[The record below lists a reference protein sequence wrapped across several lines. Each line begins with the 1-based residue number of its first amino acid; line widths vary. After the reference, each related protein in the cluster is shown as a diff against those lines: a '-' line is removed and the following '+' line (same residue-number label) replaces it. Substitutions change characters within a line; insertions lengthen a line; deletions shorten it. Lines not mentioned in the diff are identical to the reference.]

1 MANERRL
8 IDAAALKAELR
19 KSAEYH
25 EARRPGYYSA
35 ITHIDE
41 QPTVDAVEVVRCKDC
56 CYARGFGG
64 IKIER
69 DEVGICKFTQMS
81 VEPEEFCSHGEPRA
95 EGKQ

>member
-1 MANERRL
+1 MTNERRL
-8 IDAAALKAELR
+8 IDAGEAEEWAREHIFDMKERYTILDFLR
-19 KSAEYH
+19 ECS
-25 EARRPGYYSA
+25 
-35 ITHIDE
+35 
-41 QPTVDAVEVVRCKDC
+41 TVDAVEVVRCKDC